1 MAIDKL
7 TPRYLN
13 KDSDER
19 LVKNVEM
26 TDALNLRI
34 STEDDG
40 DGMVIKNAYG
50 NTEVSF
56 ETPLPS
62 GTNKVIGSTAVE
74 SSGSI
79 YFFVWNSNEDH
90 CIYKYSTGSNTARL
104 VYKDSILGFSEN
116 GFVQS
121 NIVID
126 GDRDDL
132 LYFNDSRSEPKKI
145 NASKAL
151 RGDYPAAFTSGTDEE
166 KLLFLTVAKQPPLKA
181 PTFNIVNNPD
191 VKDNR
196 INDKIFQFAY
206 RYVYSDGEYSAL
218 SPYSAAAVSIAQLR
232 DGFNTE
238 SAKNFYNQI
247 NVFIRNTKADVEKIL
262 VYARN
267 GNTGVFYEIE
277 EIDNNGSAGVSTVN
291 FTNSTVGSAVS
302 DTDLNKLFDNVP
314 QLADSQE
321 IVEGRLMYGGYT
333 EGFDNLD
340 IDVNLISNYKKGPV
354 INNADASYSVLSGAI
369 PGENINIIYNFPS
382 VFTKDSKVFF
392 NLQTGADSLAFY
404 TQGNSSG
411 NLEVD
416 LSVSYANQDGTGASA
431 DDVTVVKDG
440 ALTGIAPINV
450 YETINIPAGT
460 TDAQAEV
467 LVNNHMIGRKYVTS
481 LFPLSNASSN
491 KILKATGTLFT
502 TESGELSGRANYE
515 IKAGTNGL
523 RFELNSVVVYLS
535 SFFVG
540 GEKKDIITSTEY
552 EIDADDLVESYDN
565 KFLVNGIFSTEGFKQ
580 EKCFKSG
587 SSHKLGIVYY
597 DDRGRMSGV
606 QECGDVFV
614 NALND
619 RTAEDDHA
627 GPGSIVM
634 RVSHDPP
641 EWAYKWAPVY
651 VGRGSTDCKIT
662 TGISGAFLPY
672 RTDGEVFFENN
683 KKIYL
688 SLNGTLEKENSYE
701 KSFGADIS
709 YAFEKGDKLRII
721 KNNEG
726 VVLNEFNVV
735 DFVTLVDNDENPILD
750 KSSNS
755 TIYATTGSFVVIE
768 NNSDATNFTAS
779 NVSDNTSYWY
789 DDCVVEIYNDL
800 ENTEK
805 NIYYE
810 IGKSLDVLSG
820 EHVGE
825 RVTMSPSFFITSQSG
840 SDVEGYTTDRIFKG
854 DVITSGIYSITIGNV
869 YKDGSNYYFH
879 AEETTNSTFTLNVA
893 YAGTVTN
900 NDKVIEITQGDAYF
914 RPRYMF
920 TVARPLNVTA
930 KVKYLPYPNVIVE
943 SLDFYNVSDFFDSKS
958 SSIGRPIAYIPNA
971 KRYKRKASI
980 TYSDVFTIDGSRNG
994 LSSFNLSLAN
1004 YKDLSYEEGTIYSLI
1019 SYNQK
1024 LYFIQESGC
1033 GALAVNRNVITTTQ
1047 GDGLVALSTNILQ
1060 AEQYYAGKYG
1070 TQNPESVAHKD
1081 GTIYFTDV
1089 NAGKIVSLGSPGIR
1103 LISDINMDS
1112 YFTNRLS
1119 AVSNYQPK
1127 LIPAGIDTDNEEYI
1141 VSTETLSQA
1150 GVRVDAVYTSPGTE
1164 YNYIAQIDSTG
1175 TKVVANIAY
1184 NPLAVWNFSSDPRA
1198 FDSTCDYFDDSIGAL
1213 VYLDDLVN
1221 GGSVYVNVSSQIN
1234 GLYGIATNSNLDFF
1248 VTIRVDTTLP
1258 GFTFDNPHCNTDD
1271 DGYITPGQV
1280 ISQGFTTAYSYKN
1293 KVWTTEYSFVP
1304 EDIVSVHNKMYSFK
1318 DGKMYV
1324 HDETASRNTFYG
1336 ASAAS
1341 SIVEV
1346 ISRKSPSA
1354 IKTYESISLEGT
1366 KAWDTTI
1373 STTDQSA
1380 VIDDTSYSEK
1390 EGFYYTYV
1398 HGATTGR
1405 TGTDNITITQSTD
1418 EFFGLGVVSSVSSNT
1433 ITFKNDIDS
1442 MSFPLG
1448 TSSFLYK
1455 VDGAQLTALSLT
1467 ASSISGSNQ
1476 LTCNTTVAGL
1486 IPNDVVV
1493 LVADSSIEGDQIR
1506 DYFAKIKLTKTDT
1519 NPIELYAV
1527 NAVVTDSKAH
1537 N

>member
-1 MAIDKL
+1 
-7 TPRYLN
+7 
-13 KDSDER
+13 
-19 LVKNVEM
+19 M

-56 ETPLPS
+56 ETSLPS
-62 GTNKVIGSTAVE
+62 GTNKVIGSAAVE
-74 SSGSI
+74 SSGTI

-90 CIYKYSTGSNTARL
+90 CIYKYATGSNTAKL
-104 VYKDSILGFSEN
+104 VYKDSVLGFSEN
-116 GFVQS
+116 GFVQA

-126 GDRDDL
+126 ADRDDL

-151 RGDYPAAFTSGTDEE
+151 RGDYPAFLTSGTDEE

-181 PTFNIVNNPD
+181 LTFNIVNNPD
-191 VKDNR
+191 VIDNR
-196 INDKIFQFAY
+196 INDKVFQFAY

-218 SPYSAAAVSIAQLR
+218 SPYSAAAVSVSQLR
-232 DGFNTE
+232 DGFNTQ
-238 SAKNFYNQI
+238 SGKDFYNQI
-247 NVFIRNTKADVEKIL
+247 NIFVRNTKADVEKIL

-277 EIDNNGSAGVSTVN
+277 EIENNGSAGITTIN

-302 DTDLNKLFDNVP
+302 DTDINKLFDNVP

-340 IDVNLISNYKKGPV
+340 VDVNLISNYKKGPV
-354 INNADASYSVLSGAI
+354 INNADASYSILAGAT

-392 NLQTGADSLAFY
+392 NLQLGADSLSFY

-416 LSVSYANQDGTGASA
+416 IFASYVNQDGTGASA
-431 DDVTVVKDG
+431 EDVTVIKDG
-440 ALTGIAPINV
+440 ATTGIAPINV

-460 TDAQAEV
+460 TSAQAET
-467 LVNNHMIGRKYVTS
+467 LVNNYMIGRKYVTS
-481 LFPLSNASSN
+481 LFPLSNGSSN

-515 IKAGTNGL
+515 IKAGTQGL

-535 SFFVG
+535 TLFVG
-540 GEKKDIITSTEY
+540 GDKKNLIRSTEY
-552 EIDADDLVESYDN
+552 KIDADNLVETYSN

-587 SSHKLGIVYY
+587 SSHKLGIIYY
-597 DDRGRMSGV
+597 DNRGRISGV

-614 NALND
+614 NALNN
-619 RTAEDDHA
+619 RTDEDDQVGA
-627 GPGSIVM
+627 ASVVM

-651 VGRGSTDCKIT
+651 VGKGSTDLKIS

-735 DFVTLVDNDENPILD
+735 DYVTLVDNEENPILD

-768 NNSDATNFTAS
+768 NNNEATNFTAS
-779 NVSDNTSYWY
+779 DVSDNTSYWY

-800 ENTEK
+800 ENVKK

-820 EHVGE
+820 EHVDDRG
-825 RVTMSPSFFITSQSG
+825 TMTPSFFITSQSG
-840 SDVEGYTTDRIFKG
+840 SNVEGYTTDRIFKG
-854 DVITSGIYSITIGNV
+854 DIITSGIYSVTIGNV
-869 YKDGSNYYFH
+869 YKDGNNYYFY
-879 AEETTNSTFTLNVA
+879 AEETTNSTFTLNVSYSA
-893 YAGTVTN
+893 SVTN
-900 NDKVIEITQGDAYF
+900 TDKVIEIVQGDAYF

-920 TVARPLNVTA
+920 TVARPLNITS
-930 KVKYLPYPNVIVE
+930 KVKHLPYPNVIVE

-1004 YKDLSYEEGTIYSLI
+1004 YKDLSYEEGTINALV

-1033 GALAVNRNVITTTQ
+1033 GALAVNRNVITTAQ
-1047 GDGLVALSTNILQ
+1047 GNGLVALSTNVLQ
-1060 AEQYYAGKYG
+1060 SEQYYAGNYG
-1070 TQNPESVAHKD
+1070 TQNPESVSHKD
-1081 GTIYFTDV
+1081 GNVYFVDV
-1089 NAGKIVSLGSPGIR
+1089 NAGKVVSLGNSGMS
-1103 LISDINMDS
+1103 LISDINMHS
-1112 YFTNRLS
+1112 YFTDRLG
-1119 AVSNYQPK
+1119 AISNYQPK
-1127 LIPAGIDTDNEEYI
+1127 LIVGGIDTENEEYI
-1141 VSTETLSQA
+1141 ISTETLSEA
-1150 GVRVDAVYTSPGTE
+1150 GIRVDAVASSPGTE
-1164 YNYIAQIDSTG
+1164 YNYTAQIDSSS
-1175 TKVVANIAY
+1175 TKVIANIAY

-1198 FDSTCDYFDDSIGAL
+1198 FDNTCDYFDDSVGAV
-1213 VYLDDLVN
+1213 VYLDNLVN
-1221 GGSVYVNVSSQIN
+1221 GDPVYVNVTSQFN
-1234 GLYGIATNSNLDFF
+1234 NLYGIATNSNLDFF
-1248 VTIRVDTTLP
+1248 VTIRLDSTLP
-1258 GFTFDNPHCNTDD
+1258 GFTFDNPYCNTDD
-1271 DGYITPGQV
+1271 DGYITPGE
-1280 ISQGFTTAYSYKN
+1280 IILQGFTNGYSYKN

-1304 EDIVSVHNKMYSFK
+1304 EDVVSVHNKMYSFK
-1318 DGKMYV
+1318 SGKMYA
-1324 HDETASRNTFYG
+1324 HEETADRNSFYG
-1336 ASAAS
+1336 SAAAQS
-1341 SIVEV
+1341 VVEV
-1346 ISRKSPSA
+1346 ISRTSPSA
-1354 IKTYESISLEGT
+1354 VKAYESLSLEGNT
-1366 KAWDTTI
+1366 PWDTTI
-1373 STTDQSA
+1373 STTDQTA
-1380 VIDDTSYSEK
+1380 VIDDTSFKEK
-1390 EGFYYTYV
+1390 EGMYYTYV
-1398 HGATTGR
+1398 HGATKEKG
-1405 TGTDNITITQSTD
+1405 ITITSTSSTS
-1418 EFFGLGVVSSVSSNT
+1418 EFFSLGVVNSISNDT
-1433 ITFKNDIDS
+1433 IVFKNDIAS

-1448 TSSFLYK
+1448 TKSKLYK
-1455 VDGAQLTALSLT
+1455 VNGNQLDTLSVT
-1467 ASSISGSNQ
+1467 ASSVSGVKS
-1476 LTCNTTVAGL
+1476 LTCSGTVSLGS
-1486 IPNDVVV
+1486 PNNVIV
-1493 LVADSSIEGDQIR
+1493 LVADSAIEGDQIR
-1506 DYFAKIKLTKTDT
+1506 DYYAKIRLTKTDT
-1519 NPIELYAV
+1519 KPVELYAI